1 MKKNTIKLLL
11 IITPALF
18 ASFPA
23 LANVS
28 GGDWKPQIV
37 EKMFVLPPQH
47 LNKVLNNDFKTSV
60 LASNLRVTDN
70 KIKSKTDKINELNS
84 FLPNAS
90 KDETLEIK
98 HQIILN
104 KRDYIK
110 DMNWFSPMLML

>member
-1 MKKNTIKLLL
+1 MKKDTIKLLL
-11 IITPALF
+11 IFTPTLF
-18 ASFPA
+18 GSFPA

-70 KIKSKTDKINELNS
+70 KIKSKIDKINELIFIAKHN
-84 FLPNAS
+84 
-90 KDETLEIK
+90 IK
-98 HQIILN
+98 ILN
-104 KRDYIK
+104 IL
-110 DMNWFSPMLML
+110 WFFL